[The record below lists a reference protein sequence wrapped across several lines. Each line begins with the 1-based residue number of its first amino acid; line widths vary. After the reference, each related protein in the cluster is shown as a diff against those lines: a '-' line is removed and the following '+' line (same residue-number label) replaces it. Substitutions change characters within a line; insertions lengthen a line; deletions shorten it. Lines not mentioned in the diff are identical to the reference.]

1 LRKIAKPILV
11 PPLQKEPFQMPVTIA
26 TEQGVPT
33 ARLRR
38 TAYVFLRF
46 RIFDF
51 LLAVWA
57 VIVLLIG
64 AHARF
69 GGRLLSIID
78 QVLMTNAQI
87 AYRNGDPP
95 YFGL

>member
-1 LRKIAKPILV
+1 
-11 PPLQKEPFQMPVTIA
+11 MPVTIA
-26 TEQGVPT
+26 TEQGAPT
-33 ARLRR
+33 VRLRR
-38 TAYVFLRF
+38 TALAFLRF
-46 RIFDF
+46 RILDF

-69 GGRLLSIID
+69 GRRLLSIIVR
-78 QVLMTNAQI
+78 VLMTNAQI